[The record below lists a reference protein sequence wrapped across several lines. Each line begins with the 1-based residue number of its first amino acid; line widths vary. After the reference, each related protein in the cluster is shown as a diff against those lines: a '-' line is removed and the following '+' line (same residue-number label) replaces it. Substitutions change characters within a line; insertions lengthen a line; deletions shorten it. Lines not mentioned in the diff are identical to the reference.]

1 MFISL
6 EGIDG
11 SGKTTQAKLL
21 AKALGEGVVLVREP
35 GGTEAGERI
44 RSLLKDPNLE
54 LDPLAELLLF
64 CAARAELVAQV
75 VGPARESGRDVVC
88 DRFSDSS
95 VAYQGVAR
103 GLGAERVEEIC
114 DLATGGVWPDLTI
127 LLRIEPDRAA
137 KRIGRRKADRFE
149 EEGIELQRLVA
160 EGYDEVARR
169 HPERVRVVDAEGDR
183 DSVHAAVLACA
194 QGGEGLME
202 AAASSPAIPEALAR
216 GDPPSAAG
224 ARGPGRGARLARP
237 CLHLSRPARGRQ
249 GAPPPGRSRRSCSP
263 RAPPIPR
270 TPAAAPCSIPRPI
283 RTSPG
288 CARRAPSTWSRTSG
302 SR

>member
-21 AKALGEGVVLVREP
+21 AKALGDEVVLVREP
-35 GGTEAGERI
+35 GGTATGERI
-44 RSLLKDPNLE
+44 RQVLKDPDLE

-75 VGPARESGRDVVC
+75 IGPAREAGRDVVC

-95 VAYQGVAR
+95 VAYQGAAR

-127 LLRIEPDRAA
+127 LLRIDPDRSA

-160 EGYDEVARR
+160 AGYDEVARR
-169 HPERVRVVDAEGDR
+169 HPERMRVINAEGGR
-183 DSVHAAVLACA
+183 DEVHAAVLAEV
-194 QGGEGLME
+194 QRVSMRGR
-202 AAASSPAIPEALAR
+202 AS
-216 GDPPSAAG
+216 
-224 ARGPGRGARLARP
+224 ARP
-237 CLHLSRPARGRQ
+237 V
-249 GAPPPGRSRRSCSP
+249 
-263 RAPPIPR
+263 
-270 TPAAAPCSIPRPI
+270 
-283 RTSPG
+283 
-288 CARRAPSTWSRTSG
+288 
-302 SR
+302 

>member
-11 SGKTTQAKLL
+11 SGKSTQAKLL
-21 AKALGEGVVLVREP
+21 AKALGDVVLVREP
-35 GGTEAGERI
+35 GGTETGERI
-44 RSLLKDPNLE
+44 RGLLKDPS
-54 LDPLAELLLF
+54 LDLNPLAELLLF

-75 VGPARESGRDVVC
+75 VGPAREAGRDVVC

-127 LLRIEPDRAA
+127 LLRLEPDRAA

-169 HPERVRVVDAEGDR
+169 HPDRIRIVDADGNR
-183 DSVHAAVLACA
+183 DSVHAAVLAEVQA
-194 QGGEGLME
+194 V
-202 AAASSPAIPEALAR
+202 R
-216 GDPPSAAG
+216 V
-224 ARGPGRGARLARP
+224 
-237 CLHLSRPARGRQ
+237 
-249 GAPPPGRSRRSCSP
+249 
-263 RAPPIPR
+263 
-270 TPAAAPCSIPRPI
+270 
-283 RTSPG
+283 
-288 CARRAPSTWSRTSG
+288 
-302 SR
+302 

>member
-21 AKALGEGVVLVREP
+21 ARALGDEVLLVREP
-35 GGTEAGERI
+35 GGTETGERI
-44 RSLLKDPNLE
+44 RQILKDPHLE

-75 VGPARESGRDVVC
+75 VGPAREEGTDVVC

-95 VAYQGVAR
+95 IAYQGAAR
-103 GLGAERVEEIC
+103 GLGTERVEEIC

-127 LLRIEPDRAA
+127 LLRIDPTLAA

-149 EEGIELQRLVA
+149 EEGIELQRRVA

-169 HPERVRVVDAEGDR
+169 HPERIRIVDAGGDR
-183 DSVHAAVLACA
+183 KAVHEAVLAA
-194 QGGEGLME
+194 VM
-202 AAASSPAIPEALAR
+202 AVR
-216 GDPPSAAG
+216 V
-224 ARGPGRGARLARP
+224 PGRTAGVSAR
-237 CLHLSRPARGRQ
+237 
-249 GAPPPGRSRRSCSP
+249 
-263 RAPPIPR
+263 
-270 TPAAAPCSIPRPI
+270 
-283 RTSPG
+283 
-288 CARRAPSTWSRTSG
+288 
-302 SR
+302 

>member
-21 AKALGEGVVLVREP
+21 AKALGDGVVLVREP
-35 GGTEAGERI
+35 GGTETGERI
-44 RSLLKDPNLE
+44 RQVLKDPSLE

-75 VGPARESGRDVVC
+75 IAPAREGGRNVVC

-127 LLRIEPDRAA
+127 LLRMDPDRAA

-149 EEGIELQRLVA
+149 EEGIDLQRRVA

-169 HPERVRVVDAEGDR
+169 HPDRVRLVDADGNR
-183 DSVHAAVLACA
+183 NSVHADVLAEVQA
-194 QGGEGLME
+194 VT
-202 AAASSPAIPEALAR
+202 A
-216 GDPPSAAG
+216 
-224 ARGPGRGARLARP
+224 
-237 CLHLSRPARGRQ
+237 
-249 GAPPPGRSRRSCSP
+249 
-263 RAPPIPR
+263 
-270 TPAAAPCSIPRPI
+270 
-283 RTSPG
+283 
-288 CARRAPSTWSRTSG
+288 
-302 SR
+302 

>member
-21 AKALGEGVVLVREP
+21 AKALGDQVVLVREP
-35 GGTEAGERI
+35 GGTETGERI
-44 RSLLKDPNLE
+44 RGLLKDPSLE

-75 VGPARESGRDVVC
+75 VSPAREQSRDVVC

-103 GLGAERVEEIC
+103 GLGVDRVEEIC

-127 LLRIEPDRAA
+127 LLRIDPDAA
-137 KRIGRRKADRFE
+137 AARIGRRHADRFE

-169 HPERVRVVDAEGDR
+169 HPERVRVVDGNGDR
-183 DSVHAAVLACA
+183 ESVHTAVLAEV
-194 QGGEGLME
+194 QGVRN
-202 AAASSPAIPEALAR
+202 AR
-216 GDPPSAAG
+216 VLRGG
-224 ARGPGRGARLARP
+224 AEEQPV
-237 CLHLSRPARGRQ
+237 
-249 GAPPPGRSRRSCSP
+249 
-263 RAPPIPR
+263 
-270 TPAAAPCSIPRPI
+270 
-283 RTSPG
+283 
-288 CARRAPSTWSRTSG
+288 
-302 SR
+302 

>member
-21 AKALGEGVVLVREP
+21 AKALGEDVVLVREP
-35 GGTEAGERI
+35 GGTETGERI
-44 RSLLKDPNLE
+44 RQVLKDPNLE

-75 VGPARESGRDVVC
+75 VGPEREAGRDVVC

-127 LLRIEPDRAA
+127 LLRMDPDRAA

-149 EEGIELQRLVA
+149 EEGIELQRRVA
-160 EGYDEVARR
+160 EGYDDIARR
-169 HPERVRVVDAEGDR
+169 HPERVRVVDAQGKR
-183 DSVHAAVLACA
+183 DSVHAAVLAEVQA
-194 QGGEGLME
+194 V
-202 AAASSPAIPEALAR
+202 SV
-216 GDPPSAAG
+216 
-224 ARGPGRGARLARP
+224 
-237 CLHLSRPARGRQ
+237 
-249 GAPPPGRSRRSCSP
+249 
-263 RAPPIPR
+263 
-270 TPAAAPCSIPRPI
+270 
-283 RTSPG
+283 
-288 CARRAPSTWSRTSG
+288 
-302 SR
+302 

>member
-21 AKALGEGVVLVREP
+21 AQALGTDVALVREP
-35 GGTEAGERI
+35 GGTETGERI
-44 RSLLKDPNLE
+44 RGLLKDPALD

-75 VGPARESGRDVVC
+75 IGPARERGQNVVC

-114 DLATGGVWPDLTI
+114 DLATAGVWPDLTI
-127 LLRIEPDRAA
+127 LLRIDPDAA
-137 KRIGRRKADRFE
+137 ATRIGRRKADRFE
-149 EEGIELQRLVA
+149 GEGIELQRLVA

-169 HPERVRVVDAEGDR
+169 HPERVRVIDSDADR
-183 DSVHAAVLACA
+183 EAVHAAVLAEVRGVRNA
-194 QGGEGLME
+194 RVLRGGAEE
-202 AAASSPAIPEALAR
+202 QPV
-216 GDPPSAAG
+216 
-224 ARGPGRGARLARP
+224 
-237 CLHLSRPARGRQ
+237 
-249 GAPPPGRSRRSCSP
+249 
-263 RAPPIPR
+263 
-270 TPAAAPCSIPRPI
+270 
-283 RTSPG
+283 
-288 CARRAPSTWSRTSG
+288 
-302 SR
+302 